1 MSLVFGA
8 LSPHPPLLVPQIG
21 QDSLRRVEDTRA
33 ALQSLSAR
41 IAALE
46 PHTVVIVTPHGPM
59 RLDALSMTSEERFRV
74 SFKGFE
80 WAAELRGNV
89 ALAEAI
95 ARAGDDAGLPVAR
108 CPSFDS
114 ERHPFSRG
122 LDHATMVPLYYLL
135 EEGLQSRYVVIS
147 VAAWSHREHF
157 AFGRALHRALAG
169 APERV
174 VLLASGDLSH
184 RLIPSAPAGYEPRG
198 VEFDQRV
205 VTDLASFDVADLLAL
220 DDAFID
226 AIGECGLRPLSVL
239 AGALAE
245 QPPVSPRVLS
255 YEGPFGVGY
264 CVAEF
269 GVGASSQAAA
279 GDTVA
284 PEAGLADTAVRGAG
298 PADAVAADGET
309 CDTAVVLDLV
319 RASVEAFVRGG
330 SPPPLPRELPE
341 VLRHPAGAFV
351 CLKKHGVLRGCVG
364 TTQPT
369 QGDLAHEL
377 VRNAASAASR
387 DPRFPPVEPRELEAL
402 TYSVDVLGAPE
413 PVPSL
418 ASLDPKTYGVI
429 VRSQDRTG
437 VLLPNLEGIDSAE
450 QQVDIACRKAG
461 IGAHEPLEL
470 LRFVVRRYERKA

>member
-21 QDSLRRVEDTRA
+21 HDSLRQVEATRA
-33 ALQSLSAR
+33 ALQGLSSR
-41 IAALE
+41 VAALE

-59 RLDALSMTSEERFRV
+59 RFDALSMTSEERLRV
-74 SFKGFE
+74 SFKGFAWE
-80 WAAELRGNV
+80 AELRGNV
-89 ALAEAI
+89 GLAEAI
-95 ARAGDDAGLPVAR
+95 ARAGDDAGFPMAR
-108 CPSFDS
+108 YPSFDS

-122 LDHATMVPLYYLL
+122 LDHATMVPLFYLL
-135 EEGLQSRYVVIS
+135 EAGVQSRYVVIS

-220 DDAFID
+220 DDPFID
-226 AIGECGLRPLSVL
+226 AIGECGLRPLSML
-239 AGALAE
+239 AGALSE

-269 GVGASSQAAA
+269 GVGASSRAA
-279 GDTVA
+279 A
-284 PEAGLADTAVRGAG
+284 PEAGS
-298 PADAVAADGET
+298 ADAGACKAEPPDAAI
-309 CDTAVVLDLV
+309 VLDLV

-330 SPPPLPRELPE
+330 APPSLPAHLPE

-351 CLKKHGVLRGCVG
+351 CLKKHGMLRGCIG

-369 QGDLAHEL
+369 QADLAHEL

-387 DPRFPPVEPRELEAL
+387 DPRFPPVEPLELKAL

-413 PVPSL
+413 PVASV
-418 ASLDPKTYGVI
+418 ASLDPKIYGVI
-429 VRSQDRTG
+429 VRSGNRSG
-437 VLLPNLEGIDSAE
+437 VLLPDLDGIDSAE
-450 QQVDIACRKAG
+450 QQVDIARRKAG

-470 LRFVVRRYERKA
+470 LRFVVRRYEREA